1 MILRLVAKYRRTVVL
16 ASAVLFSFLL
26 LTMEVRRDETLT
38 PFLKRLLL
46 ESVSPFLKATAY
58 LKRSAGEIWDSYV
71 DLRFVR
77 QENVHLQ
84 EEVQALRA
92 RLGVVEEGQRENQ
105 RLKNLL
111 GLREREAFHVVAA
124 GIVGRDATNWFHTL
138 LIDRGSRHG
147 VERHTA
153 VIAPAGL
160 VGQVVE
166 ASASSARVQLIT
178 DPVSSVGVLLQGSR
192 VTGLLVG
199 GQSGRLRIR
208 YLPVRAEVQSGEVVI
223 TSGLG
228 GVYPK
233 GILVG
238 KVLAV
243 DGRGGALFQEATV
256 EPSVDFSQLEEVLVI
271 TGQGS
276 RPARSQ
282 RREE

>member
-26 LTMEVRRDETLT
+26 LTMEVRRDEALT

-46 ESVSPFLKATAY
+46 ESVSPFLKATAA
-58 LKRSAGEIWDSYV
+58 LKRTTGEIWDSYV

-77 QENVHLQ
+77 HENVRLQ
-84 EEVQALRA
+84 EEVEALRA
-92 RLGVVEEGQRENQ
+92 RLGAAEEAHRENQ

-111 GLREREAFHVVAA
+111 GLREREPFQVVAA

-147 VERHTA
+147 IERHTA
-153 VIAPAGL
+153 VIVPAGL

-208 YLPVRAEVQSGEVVI
+208 YLPLRAEIQTGEVVI

-271 TGQGS
+271 TGQAS
-276 RPARSQ
+276 RSARSQ
-282 RREE
+282 RRDE

>member
-26 LTMEVRRDETLT
+26 L
-38 PFLKRLLL
+38 
-46 ESVSPFLKATAY
+46 
-58 LKRSAGEIWDSYV
+58 V
-71 DLRFVR
+71 D
-77 QENVHLQ
+77 
-84 EEVQALRA
+84 A
-92 RLGVVEEGQRENQ
+92 
-105 RLKNLL
+105 
-111 GLREREAFHVVAA
+111 GLREGVQRLAA
-124 GIVGRDATNWFHTL
+124 VNT
-138 LIDRGSRHG
+138 S
-147 VERHTA
+147 
-153 VIAPAGL
+153 AGL
-160 VGQVVE
+160 VGEVVE
-166 ASASSARVQLIT
+166 ASASSARVQLVT

-243 DGRGGALFQEATV
+243 DGRGGGLFQEATV

>member
-1 MILRLVAKYRRTVVL
+1 MILRLAAKYRRTVVL

-26 LTMEVRRDETLT
+26 LTMEVRRDEALT

-46 ESVSPFLKATAY
+46 ESVSPFLKATAV
-58 LKRSAGEIWDSYV
+58 LKRSVGEIWDSYV

-77 QENVHLQ
+77 QENVRLQ
-84 EEVQALRA
+84 EEVQALKA
-92 RLGVVEEGQRENQ
+92 RLGAVEEAQRENQ

-111 GLREREAFHVVAA
+111 GLREREPVHVVAA

-138 LIDRGSRHG
+138 LIDHGSRHG
-147 VERHTA
+147 IERHTA
-153 VIAPAGL
+153 VIVPAGL

-166 ASASSARVQLIT
+166 ASSSSARVQLIT

-208 YLPVRAEVQSGEVVI
+208 YLPLRAEIQAGEVVI

-243 DGRGGALFQEATV
+243 DGRDGALFQEATV

-276 RPARSQ
+276 HSVRSQ

>member
-1 MILRLVAKYRRTVVL
+1 MIFRLVAKYRRTVVL
-16 ASAVLFSFLL
+16 ASAILFSFLL
-26 LTMEVRRDETLT
+26 LTMEVRREETLT

-58 LKRSAGEIWDSYV
+58 LKRSVGEIWEGYV

-77 QENVHLQ
+77 QENLRLQ
-84 EEVQALRA
+84 EEIQALRT
-92 RLGVVEEGQRENQ
+92 RLGTVEEAQRENL
-105 RLKNLL
+105 RLKNLI
-111 GLREREAFHVVAA
+111 GLREREPFQVVAA
-124 GIVGRDATNWFHTL
+124 GIVGRDATNWFQTL

-147 VERHTA
+147 IERHMG

-160 VGQVVE
+160 VGQVME
-166 ASASSARVQLIT
+166 ASSSSARVQLIS

-208 YLPVRAEVQSGEVVI
+208 YLPVRAEVRSGEVVV

-238 KVLAV
+238 KVVAV
-243 DGRGGALFQEATV
+243 DGRSGALFQEATV
-256 EPSVDFSQLEEVLVI
+256 EPSVDFSQLEEVLVV

-276 RPARSQ
+276 RPARPE

>member
-46 ESVSPFLKATAY
+46 ESVNPFLKATAY

-77 QENVHLQ
+77 QENVRLQ
-84 EEVQALRA
+84 EEVEALRA

-166 ASASSARVQLIT
+166 ASSSSARVQLIT

-199 GQSGRLRIR
+199 GQSGRLRIK
-208 YLPVRAEVQSGEVVI
+208 YLPVRAAVQTGELGI

-228 GVYPK
+228 GGSPK
-233 GILVG
+233 GHR
-238 KVLAV
+238 A
-243 DGRGGALFQEATV
+243 
-256 EPSVDFSQLEEVLVI
+256 
-271 TGQGS
+271 
-276 RPARSQ
+276 
-282 RREE
+282 

>member
-26 LTMEVRRDETLT
+26 LTMEVRRDEALT

-46 ESVSPFLKATAY
+46 ESVSPFLKATAA

-77 QENVHLQ
+77 QENVRLQ
-84 EEVQALRA
+84 EEVEALKA
-92 RLGVVEEGQRENQ
+92 RLGAVEEAHRENQ

-111 GLREREAFHVVAA
+111 GLREREPFQVVAA

-166 ASASSARVQLIT
+166 ASSSSARVQLIT

-208 YLPVRAEVQSGEVVI
+208 YLPLRAEIQTGEVVI

-271 TGQGS
+271 TGQAS
-276 RPARSQ
+276 RSARSQ

>member
-26 LTMEVRRDETLT
+26 LTMEVRRDEALT

-46 ESVSPFLKATAY
+46 ESVSPFLKATAA

-77 QENVHLQ
+77 QENVRLQ
-84 EEVQALRA
+84 EEVEALRA
-92 RLGVVEEGQRENQ
+92 RLGAVEEAHRENQ

-111 GLREREAFHVVAA
+111 GLREREPFQVVAA

-166 ASASSARVQLIT
+166 ASSSSARVQLIT

-208 YLPVRAEVQSGEVVI
+208 YLPLRAEIQTGEVVI

-271 TGQGS
+271 TGQAS
-276 RPARSQ
+276 RSARSQ

>member
-1 MILRLVAKYRRTVVL
+1 MIFRLVAKYRRTVVL

-26 LTMEVRRDETLT
+26 LTMEVRREETLT

-58 LKRSAGEIWDSYV
+58 LKRSTGEIWESYV

-77 QENVHLQ
+77 QENVRLQ
-84 EEVQALRA
+84 EEIHALRT
-92 RLGVVEEGQRENQ
+92 RLGTVEEAQRENQ

-111 GLREREAFHVVAA
+111 GLREREPFQVAPA
-124 GIVGRDATNWFHTL
+124 AIVGRDATNWFHTL

-147 VERHTA
+147 IERNMA

-166 ASASSARVQLIT
+166 ASSSSARVQLIS

-208 YLPVRAEVQSGEVVI
+208 YLPVRAEVRIGEVVV

-256 EPSVDFSQLEEVLVI
+256 EPSIDFSQLEEVLVI

-276 RPARSQ
+276 RPSRSQ

>member
-58 LKRSAGEIWDSYV
+58 LKRSAGEIWESYV

-77 QENVHLQ
+77 QENVRLQ

-111 GLREREAFHVVAA
+111 GLREREPFHVVAA

-166 ASASSARVQLIT
+166 ASASSARVQ
-178 DPVSSVGVLLQGSR
+178 
-192 VTGLLVG
+192 
-199 GQSGRLRIR
+199 
-208 YLPVRAEVQSGEVVI
+208 A
-223 TSGLG
+223 
-228 GVYPK
+228 
-233 GILVG
+233 
-238 KVLAV
+238 
-243 DGRGGALFQEATV
+243 
-256 EPSVDFSQLEEVLVI
+256 
-271 TGQGS
+271 
-276 RPARSQ
+276 
-282 RREE
+282 